1 MFSGHSL
8 PAKQRVSLV
17 AFLSALV
24 GRGGQDVSWFLLV
37 PFFFSEAKVVQASVG
52 RKNRTE
58 PEHCCRK

>member
-24 GRGGQDVSWFLLV
+24 GRGGARCELVLLV
-37 PFFFSEAKVVQASVG
+37 SFFFGGKSRSGFRWKEESDGTGALL
-52 RKNRTE
+52 
-58 PEHCCRK
+58 